1 LPAYARLGRDERTGW
16 EVAVTVE
23 SSATSAAG
31 VAVLDRDGRYL
42 RIDPTAGRL
51 LGIDVEESVGTR
63 SFLAAP
69 DGPEEAW
76 LVEQRPAV
84 VAVPLVCQLAWDE
97 PGSAWRLVM
106 TPVGDSSARRDV
118 RRRFAERALDAVGR
132 YDVDAIV
139 RALVDNISRVCAL
152 TGGLIVL
159 IDEQSRRPIFAGGG
173 VGREELA
180 AMEDCRRLG
189 APMLIW
195 QAFDEGRSVIA
206 HRWAD
211 RVRTDPRLAPL
222 RRYFSGDRPFPG
234 SFIAIPL
241 TLRGKRIGVLAG
253 MVSDPASIT
262 ATEVGLWWDLA
273 EQTALALGYSD
284 AIRVA
289 REAGAER
296 ERQRLNEDLHDS
308 VGQDVFA
315 LRMLAARTEV
325 EALHAGAP
333 NVTAQSRELRA
344 LADTVSSGLRGL
356 IDERRQVRDSLAL
369 SEQLALVAREVGRRS
384 GVDIQSNVGAAW
396 DHLSVELRNTI
407 VRIVQEALRNIEKHA
422 HARTAS
428 VRVVDDASAPGML
441 LVEVVDDGES
451 FDPTAVNSATF
462 GLTSIRER
470 AAELGGSVEIRS
482 APSTTLRVRLRPRF
496 ESEWEAAARR

>member
-1 LPAYARLGRDERTGW
+1 LEA
-16 EVAVTVE
+16 AVTVG
-23 SSATSAAG
+23 SSATAAG
-31 VAVLDRDGRYL
+31 VAVLDPDGRYL
-42 RIDPTAGRL
+42 RIDATASRL
-51 LGIDVEESVGTR
+51 LGISVGEAVGTR
-63 SFLAAP
+63 SFVAVP
-69 DGPEEAW
+69 NGPEEAW

-84 VAVPLVCQLAWDE
+84 VAVPLVCQVTRHE
-97 PGSAWRLVM
+97 SGSAWRLVM
-106 TPVGDSSARRDV
+106 TPIGDSSARRDAL
-118 RRRFAERALDAVGR
+118 RRFAERALDAVGR
-132 YDVDAIV
+132 CDIDATV

-152 TGGLIVL
+152 SSGLIVL
-159 IDEQSRRPIFAGGG
+159 IDEQSNRPMFAGGG
-173 VGREELA
+173 LGREELA

-189 APMLIW
+189 APMVIW
-195 QAFDEGRSVIA
+195 QAFDEGRIVIA

-211 RVRTDPRLAPL
+211 RVRSDPRLAPL

-253 MVSDPASIT
+253 MVADPTNIT
-262 ATEVGLWWDLA
+262 AAEVGLWWDLA
-273 EQTALALGYSD
+273 EQSTLALGYSD

-325 EALHAGAP
+325 EALHAAAP
-333 NVTAQSRELRA
+333 HVSAQSRELRE
-344 LADTVSSGLRGL
+344 LADSVSSGLRAL
-356 IDERRQVRDSLAL
+356 IEERRRVRDSLAL
-369 SEQLALVAREVGRRS
+369 SEQLALVARDAGRRS
-384 GVDIQSNVGAAW
+384 GVDIQTNVGAAW

-428 VRVVDDASAPGML
+428 VRVVDDPSAPGML

-462 GLTSIRER
+462 GLSSIRER